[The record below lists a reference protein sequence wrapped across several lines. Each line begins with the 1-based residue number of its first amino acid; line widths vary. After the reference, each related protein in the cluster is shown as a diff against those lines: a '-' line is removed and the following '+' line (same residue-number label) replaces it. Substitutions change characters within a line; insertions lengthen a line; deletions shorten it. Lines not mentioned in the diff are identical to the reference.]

1 MQAIILLYPRCVND
15 VTLYANCITVA
26 DEKRRN
32 FTVHF
37 KTIYMPILTI
47 IVVLVV
53 TGLLLWII
61 NEYTPIDKRIKGI
74 LSAVAVVAV
83 LIWLL
88 KVLGIVDLLK

>member
-1 MQAIILLYPRCVND
+1 
-15 VTLYANCITVA
+15 
-26 DEKRRN
+26 
-32 FTVHF
+32 
-37 KTIYMPILTI
+37 MPILTI